1 MAVELVPEIGRRT
14 AVITQDY
21 LSELC
26 MPVAQHLHSA
36 SHNLLV
42 APRFQ
47 PDTYGRRTFA
57 VAASATWNSLSND
70 LRNPHLYSDT
80 FRRNLNTFLF
90 QQYLVY

>member
-26 MPVAQHLHSA
+26 MPVTQVAERQHLRSA
-36 SHNLLV
+36 SRNLLV

-47 PDTYGRRTFA
+47 LNTYGRRAFA
-57 VAASATWNSLSND
+57 VARRGCAS
-70 LRNPHLYSDT
+70 
-80 FRRNLNTFLF
+80 NLELT
-90 QQYLVY
+90 VG